1 MFFANKFQKA
11 KQYQGKTVNIFL
23 NISEKV
29 GLGTPENTEKT
40 AHLIAQ
46 CNLPRV
52 IWKCSFPIF
61 LP

>member
-46 CNLPRV
+46 CNLPWV
-52 IWKCSFPIF
+52 I
-61 LP
+61 

>member
-11 KQYQGKTVNIFL
+11 KMQYQGSTVNIFL

-40 AHLIAQ
+40 AHFSAQ
-46 CNLPRV
+46 CNLPWV
-52 IWKCSFPIF
+52 I
-61 LP
+61 